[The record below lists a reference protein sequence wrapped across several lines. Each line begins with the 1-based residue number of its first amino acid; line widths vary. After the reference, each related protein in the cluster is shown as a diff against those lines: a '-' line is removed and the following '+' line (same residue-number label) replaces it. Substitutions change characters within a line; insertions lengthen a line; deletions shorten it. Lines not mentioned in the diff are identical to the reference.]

1 MTSDF
6 SSDEAERHS
15 GQREDFLRRL
25 AVAYGTPLYV
35 YDVKIVRHYAQVL
48 QRTLPRGIEIH
59 YSVKANPHPLLISA
73 LTQLGIRTEISS
85 EGELD
90 ATLAAA
96 VRHDHILYTGP
107 AKTASELR
115 RAIESGVRLF
125 SVESQ
130 VDRDRLVSAACGMD
144 VAYLIRLA
152 CGSGS
157 GPVGLRMTG
166 APSQF
171 GVYPPGPLPGP
182 DLVNSE
188 DGGHAAGF
196 HVFSASN
203 AKDEAALITEFA
215 ANINTVSAA
224 VARAGFEAQLVDI
237 GGGFGAPY
245 AAPGSPPEYPH
256 LRAALSY
263 HLDEGL
269 PGWRTAEPRVMVE
282 SGRYLVAAAGT
293 LLTTVMDI
301 KENGGNR
308 YLLCDAG
315 INVLGGMHGLGR
327 LVNPK
332 AQPENQSSDAGP
344 VVLAGPLCTPLDI
357 LSRSARIDRPTIG
370 GVLAIPNVGAYG
382 LTASLVAF
390 LSRPVAAEIVVDG
403 AEVVA
408 ARRLGFVRFPLSPKL
423 PTDWRK

>member
-1 MTSDF
+1 
-6 SSDEAERHS
+6 
-15 GQREDFLRRL
+15 
-25 AVAYGTPLYV
+25 
-35 YDVKIVRHYAQVL
+35 
-48 QRTLPRGIEIH
+48 
-59 YSVKANPHPLLISA
+59 
-73 LTQLGIRTEISS
+73 
-85 EGELD
+85 
-90 ATLAAA
+90 
-96 VRHDHILYTGP
+96 
-107 AKTASELR
+107 
-115 RAIESGVRLF
+115 
-125 SVESQ
+125 
-130 VDRDRLVSAACGMD
+130 
-144 VAYLIRLA
+144 
-152 CGSGS
+152 
-157 GPVGLRMTG
+157 MTG

-171 GVYPPGPLPGP
+171 GVYPAGPLPGP
-182 DLVNSE
+182 DLLNSE

-269 PGWRTAEPRVMVE
+269 PGWRAAEPRERVMVE

-315 INVLGGMHGLGR
+315 INALGGMHGLGR

-332 AQPENQSSDAGP
+332 AQPENQSSDSGP

-382 LTASLVAF
+382 LTASLVTF
-390 LSRPVAAEIVVDG
+390 LAGPLRLKSWWTVPRSLLLAVSASSSSPSEPNTAYGLEKMTVRPWDAKFDHLLRSYCPPQGFEGPNRPRRRSPGSCGYLTNTEGSRSTNRPWPTCTAP
-403 AEVVA
+403 
-408 ARRLGFVRFPLSPKL
+408 ARNFSPSSLTSGYPATKAGSTGSISTTSASRCGCL
-423 PTDWRK
+423 ARGTRPCAGGPGR